1 MIQIYSHISKTS
13 VSTKYSG
20 NRYFGLVWFCAI
32 VAEMQPHVGMA
43 ATGIHERMS
52 TAAFVRI
59 RSILVI
65 KEDEFFGNMHPKHLL
80 TITGES
86 QKIKWRVDRHQ
97 YLGVRVAILS
107 VLTGKK
113 QSILFNAIS
122 ISIIQ
127 CSMSVIH
134 TLLYLIA
141 NLLYLSVKKNTLTDF
156 RLTV

>member
-1 MIQIYSHISKTS
+1 MESLVRITQMIQIYSHISKTS

-32 VAEMQPHVGMA
+32 VAEMQPHVAMA

-65 KEDEFFGNMHPKHLL
+65 KEDEFFGNMHPKHQL

-107 VLTGKK
+107 VLNRKK
-113 QSILFNAIS
+113 PQSSSFNAIS

-127 CSMSVIH
+127 CPMSVIH
-134 TLLYLIA
+134 TLLNLIA
-141 NLLYLSVKKNTLTDF
+141 NLLYLSVK
-156 RLTV
+156 

>member
-13 VSTKYSG
+13 VSTKYSR

-32 VAEMQPHVGMA
+32 VAEMQPHIGMA

-65 KEDEFFGNMHPKHLL
+65 KEDEFFGNMHPKHQL

-107 VLTGKK
+107 VLNRKK
-113 QSILFNAIS
+113 PQSISFNAIS

-127 CSMSVIH
+127 CPMSVIH

-141 NLLYLSVKKNTLTDF
+141 NLLYLSVK
-156 RLTV
+156 

>member
-13 VSTKYSG
+13 VSTKYSR

-59 RSILVI
+59 RPILVI
-65 KEDEFFGNMHPKHLL
+65 KEDEFFGNMHPKHQL

-107 VLTGKK
+107 VLNRKK
-113 QSILFNAIS
+113 TINF
-122 ISIIQ
+122 IQ
-127 CSMSVIH
+127 CNIHINYLMSNVCDS
-134 TLLYLIA
+134 YA
-141 NLLYLSVKKNTLTDF
+141 SVPN
-156 RLTV
+156 R